1 MTKRRS
7 APTKN
12 EKLLTGAF
20 RKKALAK
27 LFLSFTLL
35 LTSYPAGVQA
45 QFDDLEDTFNPP
57 GDFPPPPPPPP
68 SGGSVPPPPPPS
80 MGSSR
85 SFPTSSSSALGSA
98 SGAAGSGEAGDGI
111 LTKNQKEKFARAGV
125 EDITNENFPETIE
138 SFDFP
143 NAEVQDIV
151 KAISELTGRNFI
163 IDPDVRGKIT
173 ILAPSKITVAE
184 AYKAF
189 LSALAIRGFTV
200 IPSGGFWKIR
210 NSRSAQKDGIDL
222 YSGAYYPNSD
232 QLITRVIQFKHISA
246 EQMEKNLRN
255 LISRD
260 GDFFVYPST
269 NSIILTDY
277 GSNIER
283 VVKIFSQMDVP
294 GFEDQMEVI
303 RIRYAKA
310 KDLAELLNKIL
321 NKGETPQGR
330 GGAPGSFSSGVP
342 RFNRPTNSSSQSQ
355 PYFVVIPDERSNSLI
370 VVGNKAGIDK
380 IKKLVAQLDSHIR
393 PEESGGVFVYY
404 VKHGEAEK
412 IAQTLTGV
420 AKEAAPQQRPGAG
433 GGGGFGAIPFVSP
446 TTGKTQSNEIFG
458 GDVKITA
465 DKATNSLVIVASK
478 QDYEVV
484 LALLDKIDIPRDQV
498 FVEAVIVEMNAQ
510 VNNDWQVG
518 YFKFTEAGRVGG
530 FGDGKK
536 AFDLLSPLGTAAGI
550 LGFASDQNIEIKSIG
565 GTAGQTI
572 KIPNFLAFLSFLQT
586 NAKANVLSSPQI
598 IALDNQE
605 AEIDV
610 GDRVATSSTKTPAT
624 ATSPSTETPN
634 FEDATINLK
643 ITPNISP
650 QQNTVRMAIQA
661 KVAQP
666 SSAKSAKTLQDQTL
680 SLAKRMVKTNIV
692 VPNGDT
698 AVIGGLM
705 KENETVLQ
713 KKVPLLGDIPVL
725 GWLFKSSEVSKEK
738 VNMLIFITPKIIRSD
753 FDRKELL
760 GKKVDQRIKYIKSA
774 GGVDPFGETIDEV
787 TGRKAAAPAVPSTEN
802 PIPR

>member
-1 MTKRRS
+1 MTTQRS
-7 APTKN
+7 APTEN
-12 EKLLTGAF
+12 GKLETCAF
-20 RKKALAK
+20 RKRAIAK
-27 LFLSFTLL
+27 LFLSLTLV
-35 LTSYPAGVQA
+35 LTSYPAGVHA

-85 SFPTSSSSALGSA
+85 SFPTSSGSALGA
-98 SGAAGSGEAGDGI
+98 TSGTAGSGEAGDGI
-111 LTKNQKEKFARAGV
+111 LTKPQKEKFARAGL

-246 EQMEKNLRN
+246 ELMEKNLRN

-269 NSIILTDY
+269 NSIILSDY

-294 GFEDQMEVI
+294 GFEDQMEVL

-342 RFNRPTNSSSQSQ
+342 RFNRPSNSQSQSQ
-355 PYFVVIPDERSNSLI
+355 PYFVVIPDERTNSLI

-420 AKEAAPQQRPGAG
+420 AKEAAPQQRPGGA

-465 DKATNSLVIVASK
+465 DKATNALVIVASK
-478 QDYEVV
+478 QDYDTV
-484 LALLDKIDIPRDQV
+484 LSLLDKIDIPRDQV

-510 VNNDWQVG
+510 ANNDWEIG
-518 YFKFTEAGRVGG
+518 YFKFNESGREAGFGNGG
-530 FGDGKK
+530 K
-536 AFDLLSPLGTAAGI
+536 ALSLLNPAGAATGL
-550 LGFASDQNIEIKSIG
+550 LGFASNQFVDIKPAG
-565 GTAGQTI
+565 GTGQSI
-572 KIPNFLAFLSFLQT
+572 RLPNFLAFLSFLQT
-586 NAKANVLSSPQI
+586 NKKANILSSPQI

-605 AEIDV
+605 AEITV
-610 GDRVATSSTKTPAT
+610 GDSVAVSVTTQPGANGAPAT
-624 ATSPSTETPN
+624 VTPN
-634 FEDATINLK
+634 FQDATISLK

-650 QQNTVRMAIQA
+650 QQSSVRLAIDA

-666 SSAKSAKTLQDQTL
+666 SSAKSAKSLEDTTL
-680 SLAKRMVKTNIV
+680 SLGKRSVKTNIV

-705 KENETVLQ
+705 KENENVTQ
-713 KKVPLLGDIPVL
+713 TKVPLLGDIPVL
-725 GWLFKSSEVSKEK
+725 GWLFKNSSISKEK
-738 VNMLIFITPKIIRSD
+738 VNMLIFITPKIIRND
-753 FDRKELL
+753 FDRKSLM
-760 GKKVDQRIKYIKSA
+760 GKKIDQRIKYIKGA
-774 GGVDPFGETIDEV
+774 GGVDPFGEIIDEV
-787 TGRKAAAPAVPSTEN
+787 TQKKAAGPAEPSTEN